1 MGFWKKV
8 DDYLKYKDIP
18 RKELAI
24 GTGIKSQTIDRAIQ
38 RDSDVKFSDGLKVCK
53 YLNVSY
59 EEFLESEAVMP
70 NNRKSDSQTE
80 IKEQINLYRKYHELI
95 QYCESLPA
103 NQQQT
108 VRQLAQSLAEA
119 APEYKPSC

>member
-38 RDSDVKFSDGLKVCK
+38 RDSDVKFADGLKVCK
-53 YLNVSY
+53 YLNVPY

-70 NNRKSDSQTE
+70 NTRKSDSQTE

-95 QYCESLPA
+95 QYCESLPT